1 VFAKTTNQPPA
12 MNLSNSNALSAN
24 RATSLTLISAKV
36 RVNGQVSI
44 FEAYNEESDS
54 VANIKA
60 AIRAEVRDELGNVR
74 VAILSYTTN

>member
-1 VFAKTTNQPPA
+1 